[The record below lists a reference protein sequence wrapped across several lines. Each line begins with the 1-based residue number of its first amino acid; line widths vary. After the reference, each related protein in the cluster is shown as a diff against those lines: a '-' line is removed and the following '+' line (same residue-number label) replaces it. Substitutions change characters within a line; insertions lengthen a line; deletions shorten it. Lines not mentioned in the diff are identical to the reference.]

1 MKAITI
7 KGDAVK
13 EKVKLFCF
21 IRFGGLPN
29 SELNLLLE
37 LLYLSVNNQL
47 VLDIKTSRSI
57 RNKLNMS
64 PSLFSTNSYRLE
76 QKGIIN
82 KNGKTITILPLF
94 AGLND
99 EPILIKFAN

>member
-7 KGDAVK
+7 KGDPIK
-13 EKVKLFCF
+13 EKVKLFCY

-47 VLDIKTSRSI
+47 VFDIPTSRKV
-57 RNKLNMS
+57 RNTLNMS
-64 PSLFSTNSYRLE
+64 QSLISTNLYRLQE
-76 QKGIIN
+76 KGVIN
-82 KNGKTITILPLF
+82 KNGKTITILPLL
-94 AGLND
+94 AGLTD
-99 EPILIKFAN
+99 EPILIKFSC